1 MRKSRWSLYE
11 NGKVLKPL
19 VFSNGKSQEDVVNE
33 VLKAINGGHKLIFI
47 RGVCGT
53 GKSAIALNIVKEL
66 GKASVVVPVKTLQK
80 QYEDDYTSKKYLLK
94 ENGQKLKI
102 SVITGRSNH
111 LCPYLQEQENLRE
124 LIKKEQNFKLTH
136 FFEKLKKQE
145 NKEGYE
151 NYKNYNNY
159 EKNKSISCDNPFLP
173 CKIEIKEKNIKKIK
187 EYLKKNPKIDSDD
200 FNSISQV
207 RRMSIAPICPYWS
220 PVVSSEINYSI
231 LGDAHIKNYMGLD
244 NKIYKIYNRKKG
256 CGFYNQYLAYI
267 DSDVI
272 IFNSRIYQLETLM
285 DRKLATDIEII
296 DECDEF
302 LDNFSN
308 SKKINV
314 NRLNLSLGGLFAE
327 NKKIQKIIQ
336 ELIDL
341 TNDILKDK
349 KIEEHISSN
358 EIVPI
363 KNTKILNLLKSFL
376 DHDLMNV
383 VECDEE
389 NYCHK
394 VSNVAKTFSDFFNET
409 YLSFYKEKGYQ
420 ENKEIIIELVTT
432 NLEKRFKELIDKNK
446 ILVLMSGT
454 IHSEDVLRN
463 IFGLKDFKIIEAETK
478 TPGKITPLKTGF
490 EINCKYDNFRKG
502 IIRRGQYL
510 DVLSK
515 CIEKAIKPVLI
526 HVNAYRD
533 LPTKQEAKQYNL
545 KIMTQEELR
554 ELQLNDKVGRRVK
567 KFKSGQ
573 IKYLFS
579 TVCNRGVDFPGQTC
593 NSIILT
599 KYPYPNINSIF
610 WKVLRKT
617 NPRHYHSFYMDKAR
631 REFLQRKYRGLRSE
645 KDHIFLLSPDSR
657 IFDFNHF
664 KIS

>member
-336 ELIDL
+336 
-341 TNDILKDK
+341 
-349 KIEEHISSN
+349 
-358 EIVPI
+358 
-363 KNTKILNLLKSFL
+363 
-376 DHDLMNV
+376 
-383 VECDEE
+383 
-389 NYCHK
+389 
-394 VSNVAKTFSDFFNET
+394 
-409 YLSFYKEKGYQ
+409 
-420 ENKEIIIELVTT
+420 
-432 NLEKRFKELIDKNK
+432 
-446 ILVLMSGT
+446 
-454 IHSEDVLRN
+454 
-463 IFGLKDFKIIEAETK
+463 
-478 TPGKITPLKTGF
+478 
-490 EINCKYDNFRKG
+490 
-502 IIRRGQYL
+502 
-510 DVLSK
+510 
-515 CIEKAIKPVLI
+515 
-526 HVNAYRD
+526 
-533 LPTKQEAKQYNL
+533 
-545 KIMTQEELR
+545 
-554 ELQLNDKVGRRVK
+554 
-567 KFKSGQ
+567 
-573 IKYLFS
+573 
-579 TVCNRGVDFPGQTC
+579 
-593 NSIILT
+593 
-599 KYPYPNINSIF
+599 
-610 WKVLRKT
+610 
-617 NPRHYHSFYMDKAR
+617 
-631 REFLQRKYRGLRSE
+631 
-645 KDHIFLLSPDSR
+645 
-657 IFDFNHF
+657 
-664 KIS
+664 